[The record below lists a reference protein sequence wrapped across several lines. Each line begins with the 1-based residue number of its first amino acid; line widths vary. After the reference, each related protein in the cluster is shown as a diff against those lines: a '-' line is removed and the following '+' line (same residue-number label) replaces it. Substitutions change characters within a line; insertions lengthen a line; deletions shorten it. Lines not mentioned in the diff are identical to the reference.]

1 MTSRDRRALSIGGG
15 VVLAGLLCFRVLP
28 AVWRGWRAG
37 HEELVAQRELLERAD
52 HALGQLD
59 SVESR
64 GARTR
69 QQLIELAPRLVSGQ
83 TDAEAQ
89 ADLNGRLALH
99 ANLERT
105 RLLRADPIADSGRVG
120 ELHRVRLRLVVE
132 SDWSGLVGF
141 LKSVVADPAVLRVT
155 SAAVRGAE
163 VPQMTSGPEVLTG
176 EVEVTGWY
184 LERRIPAEAGGQ

>member
-1 MTSRDRRALSIGGG
+1 MTSRDRRALRIGGG
-15 VVLAGLLCFRVLP
+15 VVLAGLLCFRALP

-37 HEELVAQRELLERAD
+37 HEELLAQRELLDRAD
-52 HALGQLD
+52 HALGLLD
-59 SVESR
+59 SIESR
-64 GARTR
+64 AGRTQ
-69 QQLIELAPRLVSGQ
+69 QQLIALAPRLVSGQ

-99 ANLERT
+99 ANHERT
-105 RLLRADPIADSGRVG
+105 RLLRADPVIDSGRVG

-141 LKSVVADPAVLRVT
+141 LKSVVADPAVLRIT
-155 SAAVRGAE
+155 SVAVRGAE
-163 VPQMTSGPEVLTG
+163 IPTMTSGPEVLTG

-184 LERRIPAEAGGQ
+184 LERQLPAEEGGQ

>member
-15 VVLAGLLCFRVLP
+15 VVLAGLLCFRALP
-28 AVWRGWRAG
+28 AAWRGWRDG
-37 HEELVAQRELLERAD
+37 HEELIAQRELLDRAD

-59 SVESR
+59 SIESR
-64 GARTR
+64 AGRTR
-69 QQLIELAPRLVSGQ
+69 EQLIALAPRLVSGQ

-99 ANLERT
+99 ANHERT
-105 RLLRADPIADSGRVG
+105 RLLRADPVADSGRVG

-141 LKSVVADPAVLRVT
+141 LKSVVADPAVLRIT
-155 SAAVRGAE
+155 SVAVRGAE
-163 VPQMTSGPEVLTG
+163 TPQMTAGPEVLTG
-176 EVEVTGWY
+176 EVEATGWY
-184 LERRIPAEAGGQ
+184 LARRVSATEGGQ

>member
-15 VVLAGLLCFRVLP
+15 VVLAGILCFRALP
-28 AVWRGWRAG
+28 AAWRAWRTG
-37 HEELVAQRELLERAD
+37 QEELVAQRDLLDRAD

-59 SVESR
+59 SIE
-64 GARTR
+64 ARAGGTR
-69 QQLIELAPRLVSGQ
+69 EQLVALAPRLVSGQ

-99 ANLERT
+99 ANHERT
-105 RLLRADPIADSGRVG
+105 RLLRADPVADSGRAG
-120 ELHRVRLRLVVE
+120 ALHRVRLRLVVE

-155 SAAVRGAE
+155 SVAVRGAE
-163 VPQMTSGPEVLTG
+163 TPQMTSGPEVLTG

-184 LERRIPAEAGGQ
+184 LVGRVPTEAGGP